1 MGKFLKLFLA
11 LVLVNTAVLSY
22 SQTGSSKKEPAKT
35 SASSG
40 AKNSNTK
47 DSKKSDNKSSSKS
60 SKSSKDSKPANDSK
74 STKSKKDS
82 GDNKKDGGSK
92 DDAKN
97 KSVKGNN
104 NNAAATTTSAND
116 TSSVKGKDNQNQ
128 LQFMKPDMD
137 SKNFNFYRRKE
148 ISTPLQPRY
157 DLDSAVYQ
165 KDKKKTKQQ
174 QAFLNRQYAFPA
186 KPKDQWELGI
196 NFGSAFLSGDVKPYV
211 NIKGLIQNIGAGF
224 TVRKALG
231 YTISLRFGYNFMM
244 MTGRNWEPDANLSFN
259 RALHGGYDSRVNYW
273 SNPNLAANKT
283 SDTLNM
289 NKVFFY
295 NYRTYVHEAHFG
307 AVLNLGNVRFHKERN
322 ICNFYVMGGVNAFFF
337 TTYMDALNGNGDVY
351 DFSSV
356 YALYVK
362 PQYAGTNTGVNE
374 RLDRRKESLKRLNGI
389 LDGKYESLAEHEN
402 NAPGIKNW
410 QFIPGGTVGI
420 GVQFHVSKFM
430 SIGLEE
436 RMIFSGSDLLDGYRW
451 QQDEHAGFTRSNDNI
466 SYTSI
471 TLNFHIGKNRTEPMY
486 WLNPMYHTYRKLG
499 EVDPKGVADEIL
511 KDDDGDGVI
520 NALDKEPNTKKDCPV
535 DTHGVA
541 LDSDKDGIIDC
552 LDKEPFSAPGFPI
565 DSNGVA
571 IIPPNPC
578 CDTTGFGNSDGLED
592 GFNGI
597 NGQDGSDSTN
607 ASTGGKN
614 GKGGRRR
621 GAGGGN
627 YDCSKIELPSVIF
640 DPDKYYIDPQYYG
653 NLHQI
658 AERMQM
664 CPDMKVVV
672 TGYDESRNDQKYN
685 EQLAWN
691 RANAAVDYMVE
702 KYGISRDRFI
712 VKYKGGKKAAE
723 GTPYEKKMKN
733 KVEFRYANDGENGD
747 SNPPAPHPGL
757 KAGSNK

>member
-1 MGKFLKLFLA
+1 MGKFTRLLLA
-11 LVLVNTAVLSY
+11 LVFLNAALATHA
-22 SQTGSSKKEPAKT
+22 QTNKPKKESGKTTSST
-35 SASSG
+35 SAKPTSG
-40 AKNSNTK
+40 NTKSTSTK
-47 DSKKSDNKSSSKS
+47 DSKTKDSKAKDTKKTDNKSSS
-60 SKSSKDSKPANDSK
+60 A
-74 STKSKKDS
+74 TKSNDKKAATGKD
-82 GDNKKDGGSK
+82 DNKAN
-92 DDAKN
+92 AKN
-97 KSVKGNN
+97 KSVKGDSNKST
-104 NNAAATTTSAND
+104 AATD
-116 TSSVKGKDNQNQ
+116 TSKVKGKDNQNQ
-128 LQFMKPDMD
+128 LQFMKPDME

-186 KPKDQWELGI
+186 KPKDQWEIGV
-196 NFGSAFLSGDVKPYV
+196 NFGVAMLSGDVKPYV
-211 NIKGLIQNIGAGF
+211 NIKGLVQNIGAGF
-224 TVRKALG
+224 TIRKALG
-231 YTISLRFGYNFMM
+231 YTISLRGGYNFFM
-244 MTGRNWEPDANLSFN
+244 MTGRNWEPDANLAFN
-259 RALHGGYDSRVNYW
+259 RALHGGYDARVNYW
-273 SNPNLAANKT
+273 DNPNLAANKT
-283 SDTLNM
+283 ADTLNM
-289 NKVFFY
+289 NKLFFY
-295 NYRTYVHEAHFG
+295 NYRTYMHEAHFG

-322 ICNFYVMGGVNAFFF
+322 ICNFYVVGGVDAFFF
-337 TTYMDALNGNGDVY
+337 TTYMDALNADGQVY

-356 YALYVK
+356 HALYVK
-362 PQYAGTNTGVNE
+362 PQYNNPAGTPVNE
-374 RLDRRKESLKRLNGI
+374 RLDRRKESLKRLNNI
-389 LDGKYESLAEHEN
+389 LDGKYESSAEREN

-410 QFIPGGTVGI
+410 QFIPAGTVGI
-420 GVQFHVSKFM
+420 GVQFHVAKFM

-436 RMIFSGSDLLDGYRW
+436 RMIFTGSDLLDGYRW
-451 QQDEHAGFTRSNDNI
+451 QQDEHSGFTRSNDNV
-466 SYTSI
+466 SYTSL

-520 NALDKEPNTKKDCPV
+520 NALDKEPDTKKDCPV

-578 CDTTGFGNSDGLED
+578 CDTTGFGDGESLD
-592 GFNGI
+592 GTDGSFNGVD
-597 NGQDGSDSTN
+597 GQDGPDGANGSKGGK
-607 ASTGGKN
+607 TGGK
-614 GKGGRRR
+614 RR

-640 DPDKYYIDPQYYG
+640 DADKYYIDPQYYG

-672 TGYDESRNDQKYN
+672 TGYDESKNDQKYN